1 MRVQRKTY
9 DKNCVIC
16 NKKFIANR
24 EHAKTC
30 SEACRAQK
38 NANTR
43 AIKMV
48 SPAIIEAA
56 KPAIIAEA
64 RVHWLDE
71 LVGKYKSVII
81 PDEYKQLVFE
91 LANLRG
97 KDKYWIDGKIRLY
110 QKFTVE
116 DPAWQEDAM
125 ELIQEEIVVYKNIG
139 VKSHR

>member
-9 DKNCVIC
+9 NKNCVIC
-16 NKKFIANR
+16 NKKFIAHR

-38 NANTR
+38 NANER
-43 AIKMV
+43 AVKMV

-64 RVHWLDE
+64 RVHWLE
-71 LVGKYKSVII
+71 EIVTKYNAIVVPKR
-81 PDEYKQLVFE
+81 YKE
-91 LANLRG
+91 LAVELAGVRG

-110 QKFTVE
+110 QKFASE
-116 DPAWQEDAM
+116 DSQWEQDAI
-125 ELIQEEIVVYKNIG
+125 ELIQEEIEVYKNIG